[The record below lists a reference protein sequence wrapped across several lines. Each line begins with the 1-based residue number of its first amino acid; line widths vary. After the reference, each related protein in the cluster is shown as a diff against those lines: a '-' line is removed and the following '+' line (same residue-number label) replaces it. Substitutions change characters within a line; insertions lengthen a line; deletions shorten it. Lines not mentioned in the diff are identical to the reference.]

1 MNNLGSFRAFRGP
14 LFPKLSILTGTF
26 FLPLFFCDTKG
37 VSVYEIVGLFL
48 KEEIHDSFAF
58 RVVRGKLQKWINR
71 SPKIVS
77 LWTSA
82 KTVEVESLCDF
93 NETIQKTVPVPG

>member
-1 MNNLGSFRAFRGP
+1 M
-14 LFPKLSILTGTF
+14 T
-26 FLPLFFCDTKG
+26 LPLECILQAQRCDGIVDCDKGKG